1 MSGGGF
7 SIVCK
12 ALPFGAA
19 QCYPQIMCGRY
30 SLIAQV
36 EELEALF
43 DLLDLDE
50 RLIVSR
56 YNIAPTQPIV
66 VVREGEKGR
75 ELVPMRWGMLPSWV
89 KDPSDFP
96 LLINARAEGIAQK
109 PSFRAAFRRRRCLV
123 PASGFYE
130 WQASGG
136 RTKQPCW
143 IRQEQGRLIAFAG
156 LWETWTGA
164 DGSEID
170 TAAIV
175 TRNASAALQPIH
187 HRMPALIEPADFAL
201 WLSESADPKAAEML
215 LTAAADETLVAVPV
229 STRVNR
235 VANDDATLWEPVVPG
250 SPDSAEPPKP
260 AAKRPRKRK
269 TDDGQADLF

>member
-1 MSGGGF
+1 
-7 SIVCK
+7 
-12 ALPFGAA
+12 
-19 QCYPQIMCGRY
+19 MCGRY

-36 EELEALF
+36 DELQALF

-50 RLIVSR
+50 RLIAPR

-75 ELVPMRWGMLPSWV
+75 ELVPMRWGLLPSWV
-89 KDPSDFP
+89 KDPDDFP

-109 PSFRAAFRRRRCLV
+109 PSFRAAFKRRRCLV

-130 WQASGG
+130 WQARGG
-136 RTKQPCW
+136 RTKQPYW
-143 IRQEQGRLIAFAG
+143 IAPANGGLIAFAG
-156 LWETWTGA
+156 LWETWIGS

-175 TRNASAALQPIH
+175 TRDASAALQPIH
-187 HRMPALIEPADFAL
+187 HRMPVLIEPADFAL

-215 LTAAADETLVAVPV
+215 LMAAPDDRLCALPV

-235 VANDDATLWEPVVPG
+235 VANDDASLWDRVEPA
-250 SPDSAEPPKP
+250 SPDTPEP
-260 AAKRPRKRK
+260 ATKRPRENK